1 MAVMQA
7 RTETWESF
15 WAQAWRIDFFAAQ
28 RDAYRQA
35 ADARAAWLEETFQP
49 DKSKPVLS
57 LACGEG
63 GIEIALARRGFNVTG
78 IDLCPTFVYHA
89 REQAAQEGLEVTF
102 LVADLRQD
110 APLPGGNGLVYC
122 FDTFGMLAGEAEQVL
137 VAKMA
142 AALAKDGILLV
153 DSPQREAQRPGRAW
167 WPVRDGFLLQE
178 TRWDAGANSLH
189 VEPLFI
195 EADGAR
201 VSLLDPYDKT
211 RGEHSGVERYV
222 YSPAELTM
230 VLKTTG
236 LGAEAVR
243 HQRPGYFMAVAG
255 AQIGQTEEQ

>member
-1 MAVMQA
+1 MQA

-15 WAQAWRIDFFAAQ
+15 WAQAWRIDFFAGQ
-28 RDAYRQA
+28 WEAYRHA
-35 ADARAAWLEETFQP
+35 ADARAAWLEETFQL

-63 GIEIALARRGFNVTG
+63 GIELALARRGFNVTG
-78 IDLCPTFVYHA
+78 IDICPTFVYFG
-89 REQAAQEGLEVTF
+89 REQAAKEGLEVTF
-102 LVADLRQD
+102 LLADLRQD

-122 FDTFGMLAGEAEQVL
+122 FDTFGLLAGEVEQTL
-137 VAKMA
+137 AAKMS
-142 AALAKDGILLV
+142 AALARDGLLLV

-178 TRWDAGANSLH
+178 MRWDAATSTLH
-189 VEPLFI
+189 QEPLFI

-201 VSLLDPYDKT
+201 VKLQDPYDNT
-211 RGEHSGVERYV
+211 RGEYTGVMRYV

-230 VLKTTG
+230 LLKSTG

-243 HQRPGYFMAVAG
+243 HQRPGYFMTVAG
-255 AQIGQTEEQ
+255 AQIGQAEE